1 MNYYT
6 TSQLAESRRQELTAD
21 AANYRQTRRHRGRPN
36 HRSRTDSRRPFT
48 AFQAWLAAG
57 QL

>member
-6 TSQLAESRRQELTAD
+6 TAQLAEIRRQELTAE
-21 AANYRQTRRHRGRPN
+21 ATYYRQTRRVRTPTRN
-36 HRSRTDSRRPFT
+36 HPRRPRT
-48 AFQAWLAAG
+48 AFHSWLAAG

>member
-6 TSQLAESRRQELTAD
+6 TSQLAEMRRQELTAD
-21 AANYRQTRRHRGRPN
+21 AAYRRQTRRPRQPTA
-36 HRSRTDSRRPFT
+36 RSRSHPRRPRN
-48 AFQAWLAAG
+48 AFSAWLAAG